1 MSSKSNPKLIG
12 AFVLGAIVLAIGAAL
27 AFGGTQLFNEKRP
40 YVLFFEG
47 SVGGL
52 NVGAPVNFRGVQ
64 LGNVTDILIR
74 YRDSD
79 KSLIIPVY
87 IEIDVGR
94 VQIEGQ
100 FIKGTMGTALVE
112 RGLRAQ
118 LVTQSLVTGQA
129 SVELDFHPGTTVH
142 LTGLEPDVPEL
153 PTIPSTMSRLQ
164 ATVGDLMQ
172 KVNKLPLE
180 KIAADIDT
188 TIGSADTALK
198 AAATLLQNANARV
211 DPFLASA
218 TQTLAKL
225 ESLAETLNTDAGPLL
240 SSAKGAADQ
249 ATATLAEAHARLQ
262 LKKGEPA
269 YNLNAVLATAHSAI
283 LDLNKDLDGVGT
295 TLAMVRNDYSQE
307 SAMYRQINATLI
319 ELKATS
325 AAIRRFAEY
334 LQRNPDALIVGK

>member
-27 AFGGTQLFNEKRP
+27 AFGGTQLFNEKRQ
-40 YVLFFEG
+40 YVLFFED

-64 LGNVTDILIR
+64 LGNVTGIIIR

-79 KSLIIPVY
+79 KSLIIPVH

-94 VQIEGQ
+94 IQIEGK

-129 SVELDFHPGTTVH
+129 SVEFDFYPGTEARLTH
-142 LTGLEPDVPEL
+142 LEADVPEL
-153 PTIPSTMSRLQ
+153 PTIPSTMSRLE
-164 ATVGDLMQ
+164 ATVGDIMQ
-172 KVNKLPLE
+172 KLNKLPLD

-249 ATATLAEAHARLQ
+249 ATMTLAEARARLQ
-262 LKKGEPA
+262 LKEGEPA

-283 LDLNKDLDGVGT
+283 RDLDKDLDGVGT
-295 TLAMVRNDYSQE
+295 TLEMVRSDYSQD

>member
-27 AFGGTQLFNEKRP
+27 AFGGTQLFSEKRQ

-64 LGNVTDILIR
+64 LGNVTGIIIR

-79 KSLIIPVY
+79 KSLIIPVH

-94 VQIEGQ
+94 LQIEGK
-100 FIKGTMGTALVE
+100 FIKGTIGTALVE

-118 LVTQSLVTGQA
+118 LAMQSLVTGQA
-129 SVELDFHPGTTVH
+129 SVEFDFYPGTEARLTH
-142 LTGLEPDVPEL
+142 LEADVPEL

-164 ATVGDLMQ
+164 ATVGDIMQ
-172 KVNKLPLE
+172 KLNKLPLE
-180 KIAADIDT
+180 KIATDIDT
-188 TIGSADTALK
+188 TIQSAQTALQ
-198 AAATLLQNANARV
+198 AATSLLKNTDSRV
-211 DPFLASA
+211 DPFLARA
-218 TQTLAKL
+218 GATLAKL
-225 ESLAETLNTDAGPLL
+225 ETLADSLNAEAGPLL
-240 SSAKGAADQ
+240 TSAKGAADQ
-249 ATATLAEAHARLQ
+249 ATATLADAQARLQ
-262 LKKGEPA
+262 LKEGEPA
-269 YNLNAVLATAHSAI
+269 YNLNAALETARGAVVG
-283 LDLNKDLDGVGT
+283 LNKDLDGVGT
-295 TLAMVRNDYSQE
+295 VLEMVRNDYSQE